1 VTALKLIVL
10 GGSAWALLLILFV
23 LVCWRFTPIRPTLE
37 SALRERIA
45 EPGFGDDVWAGLDRA
60 LAEPGDEPDDIDAL
74 VDAINEDHD
83 KAHFE
88 QWENEFRERAS

>member
-1 VTALKLIVL
+1 VNAIT
-10 GGSAWALLLILFV
+10 LLLICGSVWFCFQLIAV
-23 LVCWRFTPIRPTLE
+23 LVCWRFTRIRPTLE
-37 SALRERIA
+37 SALRDRIA

-60 LAEPGDEPDDIDAL
+60 MAERWDDVDAL

-88 QWENEFRERAS
+88 LWENEFRERAS